1 MKKVIVSAFCS
12 VVLLGTLGGAV
23 AQASELPFANEENTS
38 LLQSVVRSEGI
49 QSRSGYINGIYYR
62 VMIRTGNVKPR
73 PFFNGMRLVSTMRNN
88 GVYYGYYR

>member
-49 QSRSGYINGIYYR
+49 QSRSGYIMASIIASWLELEMLNLDLFLMVWG
-62 VMIRTGNVKPR
+62 
-73 PFFNGMRLVSTMRNN
+73 
-88 GVYYGYYR
+88 

>member
-12 VVLLGTLGGAV
+12 VILLSTLGGAV
-23 AQASELPFANEENTS
+23 TQASELAFANEENTS
-38 LLQSVVRSEGI
+38 LLQSIGSEGI

-62 VMIRTGNVKPR
+62 VMIRTGNIKPR

>member
-1 MKKVIVSAFCS
+1 MKKVIVSALCS
-12 VVLLGTLGGAV
+12 AVLLSTIGGAA
-23 AQASELPFANEENTS
+23 AQANELSSANGESTS
-38 LLQSVVRSEGI
+38 LIQSVGREGL
-49 QSRSGYINGIYYR
+49 QSRSGYINGVYYR